1 MYYRHNNIEISYPF
15 TIKPAEQD
23 QSTWFN
29 VPNAG
34 WFSDNTDAELAEWG
48 ITRHDD
54 PVIPDHDSATH
65 KPNKLPSGEYEIV
78 ELTQTELDAKA
89 VHARQQLDAIEIS
102 RFQAKASLLQA
113 GLLDQVETFI
123 EQSADPLVKLA
134 WSEAGFKRGSNM
146 VNNIGQQLGL
156 SVQQLDDL
164 FVDGQQIQV

>member
-15 TIKPAEQD
+15 TIKPDEQAPD
-23 QSTWFN
+23 TWF
-29 VPNAG
+29 VVKNAG
-34 WFSDNTDAELAEWG
+34 WFSDNTDAELAGWG

-65 KPNKLPSGEYEIV
+65 KLRKLPSGEYEIV
-78 ELTQTELDAKA
+78 ELTQAELAEKA
-89 VHARQQLDAIEIS
+89 ARVRQQLDAIEIS

-113 GLLDQVETFI
+113 GLLDQVESFI

-146 VNNIGQQLGL
+146 VNSIGQQLGL
-156 SVQQLDDL
+156 STQQLDDL
-164 FVDGQQIQV
+164 FISGQQIEV